1 MKFFMLYSAKYKKQV
16 SNLRRRKMPLFTV
29 LSFRIPKSAEN
40 LKIISTNSRKNA
52 QSDHCTDVAP
62 LKETT
67 THLSMFL
74 NKDTPCSRENECTR
88 ERSRDVPDV
97 VDKKETAFS
106 FVLYKILDIL

>member
-1 MKFFMLYSAKYKKQV
+1 MFYIRPLY
-16 SNLRRRKMPLFTV
+16 LRR
-29 LSFRIPKSAEN
+29 
-40 LKIISTNSRKNA
+40 
-52 QSDHCTDVAP
+52 P

-67 THLSMFL
+67 THLSMFP
-74 NKDTPCSRENECTR
+74 NKDTPCGRENEGTQ